1 VPAFQ
6 TAQIGGVEAFTLRV
20 TPELAPSYAVADR
33 SVVISTT
40 PSGLEPP
47 RGTLAAAPAFDATIG
62 EVPDRA
68 DSLVFLD
75 LRALLALGE
84 QTGLT
89 AIPGLAAAR
98 DDLSRV
104 RAAGAV
110 IAADPAHP
118 SDTTAELF
126 LEIP

>member
-1 VPAFQ
+1 VSEGDEPAR
-6 TAQIGGVEAFTLRV
+6 GR
-20 TPELAPSYAVADR
+20 
-33 SVVISTT
+33 
-40 PSGLEPP
+40 EPP
-47 RGTLAAAPAFDATIG
+47 PLGGERPGFDATIG
-62 EVPDRA
+62 EVPAEA

-104 RAAGAV
+104 RAAGAI
-110 IAADPAHP
+110 IAADRAHP